1 VSNLVYHLVLRILN
15 LNLRRVYPNPIII
28 TIIVTNLIIKVTINL
43 SILSLISNLTPAHL
57 SIISLGNQELEVV
70 AIIVE
75 SLAMLANIVG
85 YKVKLSPLTLIKK
98 LKNVLIIC

>member
-1 VSNLVYHLVLRILN
+1 MSNLVYHLVLRILN
-15 LNLRRVYPNPIII
+15 LNPRRVYPNPIII
-28 TIIVTNLIIKVTINL
+28 TIIVTNLIINL

-85 YKVKLSPLTLIKK
+85 CKVKLSPLTLIKK